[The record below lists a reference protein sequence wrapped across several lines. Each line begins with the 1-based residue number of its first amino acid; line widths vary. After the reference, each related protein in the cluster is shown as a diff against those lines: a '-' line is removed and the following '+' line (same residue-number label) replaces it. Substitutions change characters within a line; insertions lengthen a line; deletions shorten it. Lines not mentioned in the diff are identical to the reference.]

1 MSSFTFLVMIT
12 LLVLLVS
19 LPMLEAQTSGAL
31 KTILRQFLYDTRQKI
46 DQALFFLEVSTLRI

>member
-46 DQALFFLEVSTLRI
+46 DQALFFLEVSTQRI